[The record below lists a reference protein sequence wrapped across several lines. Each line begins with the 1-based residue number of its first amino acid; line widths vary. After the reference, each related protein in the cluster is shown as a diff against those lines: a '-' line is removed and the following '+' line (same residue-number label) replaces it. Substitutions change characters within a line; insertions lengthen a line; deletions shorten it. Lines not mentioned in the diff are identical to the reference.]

1 MTRSNKPFDESLWE
15 ASDGPRLVIDLQEK
29 MTQARL
35 LQAEILDVVAEIN
48 RQGIAALAGYPNT
61 RSLVMAA
68 TRVAPNLASRMVNR
82 AQAVAET
89 LTPTGHTTPA
99 ALPTVRAA
107 LQEGLI
113 DGEHIDAIT
122 RTLKQLPDTIDA
134 DTRELVEA
142 NLGETAR
149 SENPLTV
156 HRHGEMFLQRLNP
169 DGQGPTDPAELANS
183 FVFTRTRTGS
193 MTFRGH
199 LASAT
204 AELFEQLLD
213 KGAKPT
219 QADVRSREERYGDAF
234 AELVHRAA
242 DPQGGA
248 RTHITVTMDYHT
260 LLDGIGTTTLETG
273 CPLAPETVR
282 QLACDADLIP
292 MVLNSE
298 SVPLDAGRSRRLV
311 KPSQRRALVARDRGC
326 AFPGC
331 CNPARWADAHHI
343 KHWQD
348 GGLTNLDN
356 LVLACRTHH
365 TLLHASEWKVRLTGG
380 LPQFIPPKWINP
392 PQRPLRHTIHRLR
405 AYNDCPPRAPP

>member
-15 ASDGPRLVIDLQEK
+15 ASDGPRLVADLQDISH
-29 MTQARL
+29 QIRL
-35 LQAEILDVVAEIN
+35 LEAQRLDVVAEMD
-48 RQGIAALAGYPNT
+48 RQGIAGLAGYPNT
-61 RSLVMAA
+61 RSLVLAA
-68 TRVAPNLASRMVNR
+68 TRVAPTLATRMVSR
-82 AQAVAET
+82 AQAIAET
-89 LTPTGHTTPA
+89 LTPTGHTAPA
-99 ALPTVRAA
+99 PLPTVRQA
-107 LQEGLI
+107 LHEGLI

-122 RTLKQLPDTIDA
+122 KTLKQLPDSVDA
-134 DTRELVEA
+134 ATRELVEA

-156 HRHGEMFLQRLNP
+156 HRHGEMFLQRLHP
-169 DGQGPTDPAELANS
+169 DGQEPTDAAEPTNS
-183 FVFTRTRTGS
+183 FAFTRTRMGGMS
-193 MTFRGH
+193 FRGH
-199 LASAT
+199 LAPAT

-219 QADVRSREERYGDAF
+219 QADTRTRDERYGDAF
-234 AELVHRAA
+234 AELVYRAA

-260 LLDGIGTTTLETG
+260 LVDGIGTTTLETG
-273 CPLAPETVR
+273 CPLAPETAR

-292 MVLNSE
+292 LVLTSE

-343 KHWQD
+343 RHWQD
-348 GGLTNLDN
+348 GGLTNVDN
-356 LVLACRTHH
+356 LVLVCRAHH
-365 TLLHASEWKVRLTGG
+365 TLLHASAWKVRLAGG
-380 LPQFIPPKWINP
+380 LPEFIPPQWIDP
-392 PQRPLRHTIHRLR
+392 LQPPLRNTIHHHVR
-405 AYNDCPPRAPP
+405 A